1 MRNKQKQDSQ
11 EDNITESTLNSQAEH
26 KEANSKVS

>member
-11 EDNITESTLNSQAEH
+11 EDNITESALNSQAKH
-26 KEANSKVS
+26 KEAKSKAS